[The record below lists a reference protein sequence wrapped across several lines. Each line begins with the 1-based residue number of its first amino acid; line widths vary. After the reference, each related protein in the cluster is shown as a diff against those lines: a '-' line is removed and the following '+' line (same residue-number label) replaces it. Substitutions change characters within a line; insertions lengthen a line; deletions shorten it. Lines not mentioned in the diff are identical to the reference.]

1 MCQNGGMALPRDYS
15 NQECSLARTL
25 EIVGERWTLLI
36 VRDAFYG
43 VRRFSDFLAHLK
55 IPKAVL
61 SERLNVLVGADVLE
75 RVPGRFGHD
84 EYEIIDKGLRL
95 WPTIRC
101 LTGWG
106 DEHYAPAGPRRL
118 FMHATCGCEVDERG
132 VCPSCE
138 TLVGVGDLIVV
149 PGPGLPPI
157 DADAD
162 PVTAA
167 LARPHRMLE
176 PLDTRLARRRPDDPT
191 S

>member
-1 MCQNGGMALPRDYS
+1 MALPREYS
-15 NQECSLARTL
+15 SQECSLARTL

-61 SERLNVLVGADVLE
+61 SERLNVLVGADVLQ

-132 VCPSCE
+132 VCPSCK

-157 DADAD
+157 DANAD

-167 LARPHRMLE
+167 LTRPHRMLE
-176 PLDTRLARRRPDDPT
+176 RLDTRPARGHPDGPT

>member
-1 MCQNGGMALPRDYS
+1 MGLPRDYTD
-15 NQECSLARTL
+15 QDCSLARAL

-43 VRRFSDFLAHLK
+43 VRRFTDFLAHLK

-61 SERLNVLVGADVLE
+61 TERLNILVAAEVLQRA
-75 RVPGRFGHD
+75 PGPFGHD
-84 EYEIIDKGLRL
+84 EYEITDKGVRL
-95 WPTIRC
+95 WPTVRC
-101 LTGWG
+101 LIGWG

-118 FMHATCGCEVDERG
+118 FVHTTCGREVDERG
-132 VCPSCE
+132 VCPSCD
-138 TLVGVGDLIVV
+138 TLVGVADLIVI

-157 DADAD
+157 DANAD

-167 LARPHRMLE
+167 LAGPHRMLE
-176 PLDTRLARRRPDDPT
+176 PVNTRAAHRRPDHHT